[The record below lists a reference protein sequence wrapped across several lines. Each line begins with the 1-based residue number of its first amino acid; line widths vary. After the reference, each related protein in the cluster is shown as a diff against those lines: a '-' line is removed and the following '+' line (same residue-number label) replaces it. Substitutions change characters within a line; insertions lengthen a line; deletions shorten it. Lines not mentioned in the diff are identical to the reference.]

1 MFTEI
6 RGRGDDLSLADVVVG
21 QEDNLQEIANVLV
34 VIHHRAHGVDQMN
47 NLLRHPVA
55 GRSLSSEDRDTRDN
69 LLAFLR
75 GE

>member
-34 VIHHRAHGVDQMN
+34 VIHHRADGVDQMN

-69 LLAFLR
+69 LLAFLG